1 MPLFSRMAMAPLFA
15 IALSEMISLHL
26 VGYTAPFWSFRSL
39 IGGGSWGLMFD
50 MMQVVTMGDFTDRQD
65 VISRFTFIAV
75 FDGVFWAALVLP
87 NIRLQSVQKQT
98 HFQTVEDYQ
107 QAVESFQFPRT
118 ELWLAGLMFA
128 IAYLSM
134 AFGSAVLGVVFMLLV
149 PIMLGRNVNWTR
161 SPNWYSPV
169 RTMVVGIS
177 AGAAVYL
184 GLN

>member
-1 MPLFSRMAMAPLFA
+1 
-15 IALSEMISLHL
+15 
-26 VGYTAPFWSFRSL
+26 
-39 IGGGSWGLMFD
+39 MFD

-75 FDGVFWAALVLP
+75 FNGVFWAALVLP

-134 AFGSAVLGVVFMLLV
+134 AFGSAVLGMVFMLLV
-149 PIMLGRNVNWTR
+149 PIMLGVMSIGQDHRIGIHQSAHW
-161 SPNWYSPV
+161 SWASV
-169 RTMVVGIS
+169 RAQLLIWG
-177 AGAAVYL
+177 
-184 GLN
+184 